1 MQMSKT
7 PVIIMPDA
15 KVLIACLLL
24 AIVGRSIITKKETV
38 NIHLAKNMNI
48 ESIDTANMCSLG

>member
-1 MQMSKT
+1 MSKT